1 MRRILFTMKR
11 LIAITI
17 ILLLI
22 TAGVTVVY
30 FKNLNAPG
38 LHTAQTM
45 LNIPDNAALVFE
57 FNNEDSF
64 YDIFN
69 GNKLFTAVI
78 GHEELGELDTLHDQ
92 MFADPTL
99 KRFFDGQNAFISL
112 HPLSDHTIGLLITT
126 AATKGFNPQD
136 IDQLT
141 VKTHKGLLVTP
152 TMFDGKK
159 GFIIYSATLKK
170 RFYLLNKE
178 NGIYLGSFSKE
189 LIDLSVKYVPQK
201 DKKTFMAL
209 PEQQNANSLANLYIN
224 YHNLNPLFG
233 VLFNNNNTDIFK
245 CFKLFPALAAL
256 NLNFKSDAL
265 LFTGFSNILQDQP
278 SSYLNLFTNQ
288 QPIANNLQD
297 IFPSTTAYSTCFA
310 VSDPKKFKSDLSAW
324 YAKAKLQTEKDSLFA
339 KVKSET
345 GVNLITEF
353 NQQLGQQFAV
363 VTTKYMEKYAI
374 VSLKDGSALRP
385 VMNNISTMA
394 TGNIGQLNYNKLPFF
409 LLGDAFSAFNRPW
422 FMIVDNYLV
431 MANSQSELNSYHDYY
446 FNQKLQSKS
455 KQYNQFTELM
465 AERANVSWYI
475 NFKNAQPILKRDL
488 NDNFYDKFENDKT
501 GWKNFYAAS
510 YQLISSNKNFY
521 TSFCMNLNQPDTTAT
536 SLK

>member
-17 ILLLI
+17 ILLLV

-38 LHTAQTM
+38 LHAAQTM
-45 LNIPDNAALVFE
+45 HNIPDDAALVFE

-64 YDIFN
+64 YDIFH
-69 GNKLFTAVI
+69 GNKLFSAVI
-78 GHEELGELDTLHDQ
+78 GHEQLGELDTLHQQ

-99 KRFFDGQNAFISL
+99 KRFFNGQNIFISL
-112 HPLSDHTIGLLITT
+112 HPLSKQAIGLLITT
-126 AATKGFNPQD
+126 AAVKSLNTED

-141 VKTHKGLLVTP
+141 VKTHKGLVVTP
-152 TMFDGKK
+152 TAFNGKK
-159 GFIIYSATLKK
+159 GFIIYSSALKK

-178 NGIYLGSFSKE
+178 DGIYLGSFSKE
-189 LIDLSVKYVPQK
+189 LIDLSAKYIYQK
-201 DKKTFMAL
+201 DKKVFMTL
-209 PEQQNANSLANLYIN
+209 PEQQNTSSLANLYIN

-233 VLFNNNNTDIFK
+233 VLFDNRNTDIFK

-265 LFTGFSNILQDQP
+265 LFTGFSNILHDQP

-288 QPIANNLQD
+288 QPIANHLQD

-310 VSDPKKFKSDLSAW
+310 VSDPMKFKSDLSAW
-324 YAKAKLQTEKDSLFA
+324 YAKAKLQAEKDSLFT

-353 NQQLGQQFAV
+353 NQQLGQEFAV

-374 VSLKDGSALRP
+374 VSLKDGSAFRP
-385 VMNNISTMA
+385 VINNISTMA
-394 TGNIGQLNYNKLPFF
+394 TSDIGQVNYSKLPFY

-422 FMIVDNYLV
+422 FMIVDNYLI

-455 KQYNQFTELM
+455 KQYNQFTDLM
-465 AERANVSWYI
+465 AEHANVSWYI
-475 NFKNAQPILKRDL
+475 NFKNVQPILKRDL
-488 NDNFYDKFENDKT
+488 NPNFYDKFENDKT

-510 YQLISSNKNFY
+510 YQLIASNKNFY
-521 TSFCMNLNQPDTTAT
+521 TSFCMNLNQADTTAT